1 MPLYVIKT
9 NKHVMNSYK
18 QLVPTDS
25 LLDEEDL
32 FRRTKK

>member
-1 MPLYVIKT
+1 MSLYVIKM
-9 NKHVMNSYK
+9 NKHVMNSYE
-18 QLVPTDS
+18 QLVPADS